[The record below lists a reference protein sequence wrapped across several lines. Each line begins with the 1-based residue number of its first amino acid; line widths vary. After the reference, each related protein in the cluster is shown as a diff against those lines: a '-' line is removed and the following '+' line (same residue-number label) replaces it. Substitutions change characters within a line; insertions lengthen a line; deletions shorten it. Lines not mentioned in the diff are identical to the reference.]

1 MMKHTGKR
9 RRAPRLLMAL
19 GLALILAAVALEAA
33 GYPWG
38 RLLGM
43 MPGTP
48 PDPAPIVLTGEDAG
62 VVLTDGTGGADLPE
76 DESGILP
83 GEETEEG
90 PPAAYVRLGIL
101 KIPSLGVSQ
110 HVLEGTGRQMR
121 YGVGHVV
128 GTAGLGQAGN
138 CALSGHRPY
147 PFRYLDKLK
156 EGDQITLS
164 AGEELFTYTVYESFD
179 VLPEEGW
186 VLSDIP
192 GEEAALTLIT
202 CTPYL
207 VSSHR
212 LIVRARLT
220 GSDASPA
227 AS

>member
-1 MMKHTGKR
+1 MAKSTEKR
-9 RRAPRLLMAL
+9 RRGPRLIMAL
-19 GLALILAAVALEAA
+19 GLVLVAAAVVMEAA
-33 GYPWG
+33 DYPWG
-38 RLLGM
+38 RLLGAI
-43 MPGTP
+43 PETL
-48 PDPAPIVLTGEDAG
+48 PDPAPIVLTGEDADSL
-62 VVLTDGTGGADLPE
+62 VTDEAEPVPE

-83 GEETEEG
+83 GEETETE
-90 PPAAYVRLGIL
+90 PPEVYVRLGIL

-128 GTAGLGQAGN
+128 GSAGLGQEGN
-138 CALSGHRPY
+138 CALSGHRPS

-156 EGDQITLS
+156 EGEKITIGV
-164 AGEELFTYTVYESFD
+164 GETLYTYTVYESFS
-179 VLPEEGW
+179 VLPEETW

-192 GEEAALTLIT
+192 GETATLTLIT

-220 GSDASPA
+220 DTGLNPA

>member
-1 MMKHTGKR
+1 MI
-9 RRAPRLLMAL
+9 AL
-19 GLALILAAVALEAA
+19 GLVLVAVAVTMEVVD
-33 GYPWG
+33 YPWG
-38 RLLGM
+38 RLFGVVPQAL
-43 MPGTP
+43 
-48 PDPAPIVLTGEDAG
+48 PDPAPIVLTGEDADSL
-62 VVLTDGTGGADLPE
+62 LTDEAEPVPE

-83 GEETEEG
+83 GEETEDG
-90 PPAAYVRLGIL
+90 PPAVYVQLGIL

-128 GTAGLGQAGN
+128 GTAGLGQEGN
-138 CALSGHRPY
+138 CALSGHRPS

-156 EGDQITLS
+156 AGDKITIEEGETLY
-164 AGEELFTYTVYESFD
+164 TYTVYESFS
-179 VLPEEGW
+179 VLPEETW

-192 GEEAALTLIT
+192 GETAALTLIT

-220 GSDASPA
+220 DTTSA
-227 AS
+227 

>member
-1 MMKHTGKR
+1 MAKSTEKR
-9 RRAPRLLMAL
+9 RRGPRLIMAL
-19 GLALILAAVALEAA
+19 GLALVAAAVVMEAA
-33 GYPWG
+33 DYPWG
-38 RLLGM
+38 RLFGVIPETL
-43 MPGTP
+43 
-48 PDPAPIVLTGEDAG
+48 PDPAPIVLTGEDADSL
-62 VVLTDGTGGADLPE
+62 LTDEAEPVPE

-83 GEETEEG
+83 GEETETG
-90 PPAAYVRLGIL
+90 PPEVYVRLGIL

-128 GTAGLGQAGN
+128 GSAGLGQEGN
-138 CALSGHRPY
+138 CALSGHRPS

-156 EGDQITLS
+156 EGEKITLGV
-164 AGEELFTYTVYESFD
+164 GEALYTYTVYESFS
-179 VLPEEGW
+179 VLPEETW

-192 GEEAALTLIT
+192 GETATLTLIT

-220 GSDASPA
+220 DTGLNPAS
-227 AS
+227 S

>member
-1 MMKHTGKR
+1 MSKSTEKR
-9 RRAPRLLMAL
+9 RRGPRLTMAL
-19 GLALILAAVALEAA
+19 GLVLVVVAMALEAVD
-33 GYPWG
+33 YPWG
-38 RLLGM
+38 RLFGIVPETL
-43 MPGTP
+43 
-48 PDPAPIVLTGEDAG
+48 PDPAPIVLTGEDADSF
-62 VVLTDGTGGADLPE
+62 LTDEVEPVPE

-83 GEETEEG
+83 GEETETG

-128 GTAGLGQAGN
+128 GTAGLGQEGN
-138 CALSGHRPY
+138 CAISGHRPS

-156 EGDQITLS
+156 EGDKITL
-164 AGEELFTYTVYESFD
+164 GEGEDLYTYAVYESFS
-179 VLPEEGW
+179 VLPEETW

-192 GEEAALTLIT
+192 GETSTLTLIT

-212 LIVRARLT
+212 LIVRARLVEA
-220 GSDASPA
+220 G
-227 AS
+227 